1 MADEYSLVLTDNPKN
16 VFNGNDQDIIK
27 LSHSPCK
34 VGNYKAK
41 VKYGAVSNTEP
52 EIIQLT

>member
-16 VFNGNDQDIIK
+16 VFNGNDQDIIE
-27 LSHSPCK
+27 LYDSLRK

-41 VKYGAVSNTEP
+41 VKYGAVSKTEP